1 MDGSVTGLQ
10 KKPTVARPPL
20 SLRYRTPG
28 ETLVG
33 RGGERVTRRRRRWG
47 VAAPWRWILSG
58 STGWI
63 AGHVDTEGLYFE
75 ISLLSL
81 PQICCFFAY
90 ILSLKSRQHSC
101 RGKWVLFRVEKGHP
115 HHTPPPSALSLFSPL
130 WEEVKRRRQ
139 DQLLWCVDVGFQ
151 LCPAH
156 VRCM

>member
-1 MDGSVTGLQ
+1 M
-10 KKPTVARPPL
+10 
-20 SLRYRTPG
+20 
-28 ETLVG
+28 VG
-33 RGGERVTRRRRRWG
+33 RGGERVTRRRRRRWG

-115 HHTPPPSALSLFSPL
+115 PTPHTPPPCSFSFFAFVGGGEAAEAGPAFVVRRRRISALP
-130 WEEVKRRRQ
+130 RAHA
-139 DQLLWCVDVGFQ
+139 
-151 LCPAH
+151 AH
-156 VRCM
+156 VRGEDRRRWLISCSPIWAEVDPC